1 MPTIST
7 LVSAM
12 VPSDNMLVRMHAGAL
27 AGEAFRYTIKK
38 TSTLSSWIPTLF
50 RTNQLFISQG
60 TTDERHANP
69 VFEQMQE
76 FIVAKHF
83 SHLTTAQLIP
93 KKGEITL
100 YPRQGLKL
108 TETFQGHKLDI
119 AMTYGPTEEGNPDVT
134 KVKYHTQIVL
144 SSRTLKVEQLK
155 EFVQTICKLDR
166 VLHSTIVVYRP
177 IVQRGKRDESTFV
190 EWDKI
195 FMKTNKTLENT
206 IYSETVIK
214 QLFDDVEWFMQNEEW
229 FKTRGMSY
237 KRGYVMHGPPGIGKC
252 LGKGTPVLMWDGST
266 KLIEDVIVGDVL
278 VGDNST
284 PRIVQSLGHGQD
296 QMYKIRQLHA
306 DDYIVNSEHI
316 LTLHISGN
324 RSISMR
330 TKRTNPFRLVHFDHT
345 ALRFVTTYFSSHV
358 EATQFSEIIS
368 SQSPNTID
376 INLRDFMKLD
386 QYTQQHLKGFKVNVE
401 WPEQP
406 VEIDPYTLG
415 YWIGDGSKDGPVITT
430 QEPEVV
436 KYFTIWCQQQNM
448 SLVYRQQ
455 ESRCPSYYMKGQDR
469 NNPFLKFLQKQSM
482 INNKHIPLH
491 YKRNSRKIL
500 LQLLAGIIDA
510 DGHKV
515 KGECQYEVTQK
526 SETLAKDIQFICH
539 SLGFKCSMKYK
550 EKTCTNSKNG
560 RVTNWYFILFISGHG
575 MEDLPLQC
583 SRKRVQCRTQ
593 KKNPLVTCISV
604 EPVGYGDYYGVTLN
618 DNERFLLGDFTVTHN
633 TSVAKILANKYHLPI
648 FVLDLQS
655 LESNSDFN
663 KLVTEINYLT
673 DQRYIISI
681 EDLDRT
687 EMFRNK
693 WYGDNGKCVSV
704 QCFLNFLDGVVET
717 HGRICIFSANDMSV
731 LDNHP
736 SSTAMFRPGRID
748 CRIEIT
754 HCNKTQLSKLFQL
767 YYGEDVSEDTIKT
780 TAVISPAQ
788 FLNIMTKC
796 TQTEVLDYLQSNEKA
811 DLASDADLAIQ
822 GLLGEGGAK
831 EGNGIKRKRCSNR
844 GRCAKHRTPLARIK
858 QKQRDLDRME
868 KAIQSSIKKSD
879 KIRESLMVQVEKM
892 AEDKTKVT
900 QKEEALLAQQKE
912 GYSVVK
918 ASSRGV
924 VLKRSRVK

>member
-1 MPTIST
+1 MEVLVPTIST

-60 TTDERHANP
+60 MTDERHANP

-83 SHLTTAQLIP
+83 AHLTTAQLIP

-119 AMTYGPTEEGNPDVT
+119 AMTYGPTEEGHPDVT
-134 KVKYHTQIVL
+134 KTSYHTQIVL

-166 VLHSTIVVYRP
+166 VLHSTIVVFRP
-177 IVQRGKRDESTFV
+177 IVQRGKRDESNFV

-206 IYSETVIK
+206 IYSEIVVK
-214 QLFDDVEWFMQNEEW
+214 QLFDDVEWFINNEEW

-237 KRGYVMHGPPGIGKC
+237 KRGYVMHGPPGVGK
-252 LGKGTPVLMWDGST
+252 
-266 KLIEDVIVGDVL
+266 
-278 VGDNST
+278 
-284 PRIVQSLGHGQD
+284 
-296 QMYKIRQLHA
+296 
-306 DDYIVNSEHI
+306 
-316 LTLHISGN
+316 
-324 RSISMR
+324 
-330 TKRTNPFRLVHFDHT
+330 
-345 ALRFVTTYFSSHV
+345 
-358 EATQFSEIIS
+358 
-368 SQSPNTID
+368 
-376 INLRDFMKLD
+376 
-386 QYTQQHLKGFKVNVE
+386 
-401 WPEQP
+401 
-406 VEIDPYTLG
+406 
-415 YWIGDGSKDGPVITT
+415 
-430 QEPEVV
+430 
-436 KYFTIWCQQQNM
+436 
-448 SLVYRQQ
+448 
-455 ESRCPSYYMKGQDR
+455 
-469 NNPFLKFLQKQSM
+469 
-482 INNKHIPLH
+482 
-491 YKRNSRKIL
+491 
-500 LQLLAGIIDA
+500 
-510 DGHKV
+510 
-515 KGECQYEVTQK
+515 
-526 SETLAKDIQFICH
+526 
-539 SLGFKCSMKYK
+539 
-550 EKTCTNSKNG
+550 
-560 RVTNWYFILFISGHG
+560 
-575 MEDLPLQC
+575 
-583 SRKRVQCRTQ
+583 
-593 KKNPLVTCISV
+593 
-604 EPVGYGDYYGVTLN
+604 
-618 DNERFLLGDFTVTHN
+618 

-844 GRCAKHRTPLARIK
+844 GRCAKHPTPLARIK